1 MKLVRPVALLDTC
14 VMVPAALRDT
24 LLRLA
29 EAGLFRPAWSGEI
42 LEDTLRRTLEAKIGL
57 APRKA
62 AYLEREISRSFPDA
76 LVVGYDVLTP
86 KMANDPKDRHVLAAA
101 VKARARLIVTYN
113 KRHFPQEAT
122 QPWGVDATGPSTFLE
137 ELLSQEPQIVV
148 EKLREQAGNLGRSLT
163 QQMDVLHK
171 AVPSFVEAVRKGSM
185 K

>member
-14 VMVPAALRDT
+14 VLVPAALRDT

-42 LEDTLRRTLEAKIGL
+42 LEELRRTLEAKIGL
-57 APRKA
+57 ASKKA

-76 LVVGYDVLTP
+76 LVVGYEALAP

-113 KRHFPQEAT
+113 KRHFSREAT
-122 QPWGVDATGPSTFLE
+122 QPWGVDATGPSAFLE
-137 ELLSQEPQIVV
+137 ELLSQEPQVV
-148 EKLREQAGNLGRSLT
+148 IEKLREQAGNLGRSLT
-163 QQMDVLHK
+163 QQMDVLYK
-171 AVPSFVEAVRKGSM
+171 AVPSFVEAVGKRSM